1 MPPSILKYC
10 LRVLQCSHVHNLT
23 WCVLLQPV
31 SGRSGSNL
39 RGFIPHAI
47 SFTLRGQVRLPLLR
61 PAGRHGGGPVR
72 PCTLSMEKNIHSWL
86 PQGCF
91 WWHPILM
98 IHWAYWVHS
107 KNALLNKNILYVIIL
122 VKVPLVRP
130 LPSEPLF

>member
-1 MPPSILKYC
+1 MLVSYMISFKIHIGKTALSILKYF
-10 LRVLQCSHVHNLT
+10 LRVLQCSNVHNLT

-91 WWHPILM
+91 WRHPILM
-98 IHWAYWVHS
+98 IHLS
-107 KNALLNKNILYVIIL
+107 ILGSF
-122 VKVPLVRP
+122 KKC
-130 LPSEPLF
+130 STS